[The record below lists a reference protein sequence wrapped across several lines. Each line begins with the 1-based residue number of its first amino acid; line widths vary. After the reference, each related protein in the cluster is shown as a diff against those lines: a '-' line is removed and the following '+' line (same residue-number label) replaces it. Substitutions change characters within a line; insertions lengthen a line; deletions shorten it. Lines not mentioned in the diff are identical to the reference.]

1 MTTTNLVI
9 DVTSI
14 FTSEQFFEEEKA
26 RIAKLAEEA
35 KTALALPITDNASYK
50 INHETQMKL
59 RDERIKWEKARKDFT
74 SSLDEKKKFAIDR
87 ERAITSN
94 IIPYEEELKAKKEAY
109 DAEKERIKAEEEAKR
124 MQILQKRIEELQKY
138 EVTVP
143 LEQLGNMTD
152 DGFRMMADMWKKKW
166 EEREA
171 IRIAEEA
178 EKKRIADLEEAKR
191 QQELE
196 DMKKWK
202 EEQAKIEE
210 NNRIQ
215 ADKNAREAQAI
226 VDKQNAIKHEEELKK
241 AQEKA
246 RLDGIEAEKAR
257 AERERIQKEET
268 DKAEK
273 ARLEKEESYK
283 KWLAD
288 NGITEGSRDEFKI
301 EKIEGQVIL
310 WKKVSTFN
318 I

>member
-1 MTTTNLVI
+1 MTTNLVI
-9 DVTSI
+9 DTTSI
-14 FTSEQFFEEEKA
+14 FTSEQFFEDEKA

-35 KTALALPITDNASYK
+35 KTALALPITDNNSYR

-59 RDERIKWEKARKDFT
+59 RDERIKWEKARKEFT
-74 SSLDEKKKFAIDR
+74 ASLDEKKKFAIDR
-87 ERAITSN
+87 ERAITCN

-109 DAEKERIKAEEEAKR
+109 DAEKERIKAEKEAEEMR
-124 MQILQKRIEELQKY
+124 ILQNRIDELTKY
-138 EVTVP
+138 GVTAP
-143 LEQLGNMTD
+143 LEDLKAMSD

-166 EEREA
+166 EERET

-178 EKKRIADLEEAKR
+178 EKKRIEHEAEAKR

-196 DMKKWK
+196 DMRKWK

-210 NNRIQ
+210 NNRLE
-215 ADKNAREAQAI
+215 AEKNAREAQAI

-257 AERERIQKEET
+257 VESERIQREET
-268 DKAEK
+268 EKAEK
-273 ARLEKEESYK
+273 ARLEKEESYR

-288 NGITEGSRDEFKI
+288 NGVTEDNRDDFKI
-301 EKIEGQVIL
+301 EKIEGQVII
-310 WKKVSTFN
+310 WKKVSIFT